1 MERLEKEYR
10 GLQEWGGNTYVYV
23 KGDGPDRPLPLR
35 LEVREHSPTGFNWGY
50 GGSGPAQLAL
60 ALLAD
65 ATNNNYLTLEYYQRF
80 KDDVIAGWPYGG
92 NWKIRQNTILIWL
105 RANIEKARQAHHHQ
119 PINPRL

>member
-50 GGSGPAQLAL
+50 GGSGAAQLAL
-60 ALLAD
+60 AILLDVTNDNELTALTYYQAFKRDIVARWPIHSDWGITASTITYWLD
-65 ATNNNYLTLEYYQRF
+65 AALEYNEPSL
-80 KDDVIAGWPYGG
+80 A
-92 NWKIRQNTILIWL
+92 
-105 RANIEKARQAHHHQ
+105 
-119 PINPRL
+119 